1 MISFAFHF
9 PSVIHSLQEPRGEQ
23 IVAVAVVAVAVV
35 VVVVVVVALVLL
47 ANYMPYPKDR
57 VHSEKEEQKHFRLA
71 KIASKSSLEN

>member
-23 IVAVAVVAVAVV
+23 IVAVAVVAVAV